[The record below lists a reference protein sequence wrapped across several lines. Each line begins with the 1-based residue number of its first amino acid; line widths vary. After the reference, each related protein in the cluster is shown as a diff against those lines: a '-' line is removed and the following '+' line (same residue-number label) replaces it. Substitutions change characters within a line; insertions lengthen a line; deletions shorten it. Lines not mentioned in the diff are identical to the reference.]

1 MYNFFDVRQCVS
13 KYVWREFLDDG
24 SFFFFFFFTECFD
37 LEVEHK
43 SFYKRINQLQWVYN
57 GGTQLTLAPLD
68 SFNIKKGKYTH
79 SMCSRE
85 GGNLTYV
92 AKLPTNPSRLEIND
106 EEHDFKNSSH

>member
-1 MYNFFDVRQCVS
+1 MM
-13 KYVWREFLDDG
+13 EA
-24 SFFFFFFFTECFD
+24 FFFFFFTECFD

-43 SFYKRINQLQWVYN
+43 SFSSDIYKRINQLQLVYN
-57 GGTQLTLAPLD
+57 GGTQLTLASLD
-68 SFNIKKGKYTH
+68 SFNVKKGKYTH
-79 SMCSRE
+79 SRCSRE